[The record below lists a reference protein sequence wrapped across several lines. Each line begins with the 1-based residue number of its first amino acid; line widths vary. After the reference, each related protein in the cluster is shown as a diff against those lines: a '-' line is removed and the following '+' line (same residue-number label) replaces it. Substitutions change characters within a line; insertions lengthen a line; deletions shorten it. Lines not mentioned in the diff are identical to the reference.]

1 MLYND
6 SKLNRVLL
14 ILSFFVRRAAL
25 IINTATMCA
34 LCSSIDASPRQA
46 AALEVDR
53 SLPQPPESTHRAV
66 RRQQKRLSG
75 GTTE

>member
-14 ILSFFVRRAAL
+14 ILSFFFRRAAL
-25 IINTATMCA
+25 VINTATTCI
-34 LCSSIDASPRQA
+34 LDNSVDASPRQA

-66 RRQQKRLSG
+66 QRQQKRLSG